1 MPQIQSSKKDL
12 RRTAKR
18 NVINERLRNRV
29 KKAVKKFNEYIKE
42 ENIDKA
48 KEVLTNTVKVLDKSA
63 QKKVIKKGNASRKVS
78 RLNKK
83 LNKLIT
89 AKNVKASK
97 KGS

>member
-1 MPQIQSSKKDL
+1 MPQIQKDL

-18 NVINERLRNRV
+18 NVFNDRIRNRV
-29 KKAVKKFNEYIKE
+29 KKAIKKFNEFIKE

-48 KEVLTNTVKVLDKSA
+48 KEVLSNTMKVLDKSA
-63 QKKVIKKGNASRKVS
+63 AKKVTKKGNASRKIS

-97 KGS
+97 KSS